1 MDRGS
6 FYIVQKCEKV
16 RFNWESHLV
25 RFQTLGISQ
34 MNFCLLST
42 NIQETI
48 SGFIF
53 YVRNIKTKKR
63 LSRQYPKSQYSYSLL
78 IDASEIYLLHNCLG
92 LMLKWSP
99 ISFGPLTFLAP
110 EKFGLRNDIYVWTKF
125 LGDHFRTSP
134 AQCLINQATQ
144 PFHMPIGK

>member
-1 MDRGS
+1 
-6 FYIVQKCEKV
+6 
-16 RFNWESHLV
+16 
-25 RFQTLGISQ
+25 

-99 ISFGPLTFLAP
+99 ISFGPLTFWSPRNLGP
-110 EKFGLRNDIYVWTKF
+110 KKFGPRIKIIIWYFYEGTKF
-125 LGDHFRTSP
+125 LGDQFSQGTNFSETKFLGDQNIQGP
-134 AQCLINQATQ
+134 
-144 PFHMPIGK
+144 K